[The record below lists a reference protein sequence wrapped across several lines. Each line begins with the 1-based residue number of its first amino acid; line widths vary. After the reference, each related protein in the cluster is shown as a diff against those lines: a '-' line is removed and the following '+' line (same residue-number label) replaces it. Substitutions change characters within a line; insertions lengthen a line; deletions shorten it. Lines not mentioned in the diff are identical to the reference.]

1 MLIKLFNKLIQKRK
15 GDIMK
20 ITPINRFN
28 QFNQINLPIPKE
40 GYDKFHSYLA
50 NSMLA
55 TQIKVKQVI
64 ERYDYFSPF
73 SAININNTSKFS
85 KLI

>member
-1 MLIKLFNKLIQKRK
+1 
-15 GDIMK
+15 MK

-28 QFNQINLPIPKE
+28 QFNQINLLVPKE

>member
-1 MLIKLFNKLIQKRK
+1 
-15 GDIMK
+15 MK
-20 ITPINRFN
+20 ITPINKFNKFN
-28 QFNQINLPIPKE
+28 QFNQINLSVPKE

-50 NSMLA
+50 NSMMA

-73 SAININNTSKFS
+73 SAINIKNTSKFS

>member
-1 MLIKLFNKLIQKRK
+1 
-15 GDIMK
+15 MK
-20 ITPINRFN
+20 ITPIKRFN
-28 QFNQINLPIPKE
+28 QFNQINLSVPKE

-50 NSMLA
+50 NSMMA

-64 ERYDYFSPF
+64 ERYNYFSPF

>member
-1 MLIKLFNKLIQKRK
+1 
-15 GDIMK
+15 MK

-28 QFNQINLPIPKE
+28 QFNQINLSVPKE

-73 SAININNTSKFS
+73 SAINIKSINEIERDFYLYESEEF
-85 KLI
+85 

>member
-1 MLIKLFNKLIQKRK
+1 MVIKLFNKLIKRK

-20 ITPINRFN
+20 ITPINRFTKLN
-28 QFNQINLPIPKE
+28 PINPSVPKD

-50 NSMLA
+50 NSMLT
-55 TQIKVKQVI
+55 TQIKVKKAI

-73 SAININNTSKFS
+73 SAINIDKSAKFS

>member
-1 MLIKLFNKLIQKRK
+1 
-15 GDIMK
+15 MK
-20 ITPINRFN
+20 ITPINRFTKLN
-28 QFNQINLPIPKE
+28 PINPSVPKD

-55 TQIKVKQVI
+55 TQIKVKHVI

>member
-28 QFNQINLPIPKE
+28 QFNQINLSVPKK

>member
-1 MLIKLFNKLIQKRK
+1 
-15 GDIMK
+15 MK
-20 ITPINRFN
+20 ITPINRIN
-28 QFNQINLPIPKE
+28 QFNQINLSVPKE